1 MCVIPRDNERLL
13 NADVVGIIMIASFS
27 IVPLDQGESV
37 SEQVAE
43 CLRIVRESG
52 LPHRLTPMATIIE
65 GETDEVMATIMRCH
79 AAVRSA
85 SKRVLTRIE
94 IDDREGVTDG
104 LVTKMRS
111 VESKL

>member
-1 MCVIPRDNERLL
+1 M
-13 NADVVGIIMIASFS
+13 AMIASFS
-27 IVPLDQGESV
+27 IVPLDKGESV

-52 LPHRLTPMATIIE
+52 LSHRLTPMSTVIE
-65 GETDEVMATIMRCH
+65 GTSEEVMATIMRCH

-85 SKRVLTRIE
+85 SSRVLTRID
-94 IDDREGVTDG
+94 IDDREGVSDG

>member
-1 MCVIPRDNERLL
+1 
-13 NADVVGIIMIASFS
+13 MIASFS
-27 IVPLDQGESV
+27 IVPLDKGESV

-52 LPHRLTPMATIIE
+52 LAHRLTPMSTVIE
-65 GETDEVMATIMRCH
+65 GEAGEVMATIMRCH
-79 AAVRSA
+79 EAVRSA
-85 SKRVLTRIE
+85 SKRVLTRID
-94 IDDREGVTDG
+94 IDDREGVSDG

>member
-1 MCVIPRDNERLL
+1 
-13 NADVVGIIMIASFS
+13 MIASFS
-27 IVPLDQGESV
+27 IIPLDKGESV

-52 LPHRLTPMATIIE
+52 LAHRLTPMSTVVE
-65 GETDEVMATIMRCH
+65 GEVAEVMATIMRCH

-85 SKRVLTRIE
+85 SKRVLTRID
-94 IDDREGVTDG
+94 IDDREGVSDG